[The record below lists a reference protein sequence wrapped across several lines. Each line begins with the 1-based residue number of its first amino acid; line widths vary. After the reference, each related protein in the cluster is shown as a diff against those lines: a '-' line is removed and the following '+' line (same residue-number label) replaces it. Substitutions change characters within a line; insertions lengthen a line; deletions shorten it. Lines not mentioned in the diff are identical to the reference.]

1 MKRLFFLLTM
11 ALLAAL
17 ALTAPAQPR
26 NQVDSIQLVVLNS
39 STTVPVRLSS
49 NHVAF
54 ASMTVIGN
62 KAERTANT
70 GTVYI
75 GPTSTN
81 DTQALAITSGATIT
95 LVAPVGETI
104 DLYNWWLDPATAN
117 DGVVLIVTK

>member
-1 MKRLFFLLTM
+1 MKKTFLY
-11 ALLAAL
+11 AL
-17 ALTAPAQPR
+17 AVLAVIVGIAEAQPR

-81 DTQALAITSGATIT
+81 DTQAIAITTGATVT
-95 LVAPVGETI
+95 LVAPPGETI
-104 DLYNWWLDPATAN
+104 DLFNWWLDPATAN

>member
-1 MKRLFFLLTM
+1 MKRLFISLTIL
-11 ALLAAL
+11 ALAAV
-17 ALTAPAQPR
+17 ALHAQPR

-54 ASMTVIGN
+54 ASMTIIGN

-81 DTQALAITSGATIT
+81 DTQPLAIATGATIT
-95 LVAPVGETI
+95 LVAPPGETI
-104 DLYNWWLDPATAN
+104 DLYNWWLDPASAN